1 MAEEFKYRA
10 FISYSH
16 RDKAWGD
23 WLHKALESYRV
34 PKRLV
39 GSAGRSGPVPDR
51 LFPVFRDREEL
62 PSSADLPTQI
72 QTGLAES
79 AYLIVIC
86 SPNAATSRWVN
97 QEIVDYKRLGR
108 ENRILALI
116 VDGEPNAGD
125 KASVAGADGTGPAE
139 CFPDALKFR
148 LAPDGA
154 LSTER
159 TEPIAADARAE
170 GDGKENAKLK
180 LIAGLLGVGYDSLKQ
195 RDLEAQRTRLRKLA
209 MVAGSVALVMTGLLA
224 LSILF
229 ATASERQR
237 NQAMIAQSR
246 FLARDAQAATAAG
259 DPELGIAL
267 SLAALPERIDSPSR
281 PVTAEALASLTQ
293 AYFHSQERAVLIGHT
308 KTVNQVAY
316 SPDGTRL
323 VTASDDGTARVWDAH
338 TAKLLNVLHHGKRAL
353 SSAAF
358 SPDGREIVTASL
370 YGSVRL
376 WSMPDGKPV
385 KTLRAGAGE
394 IFFAAFSPNG
404 RLVLAAGENAKGD
417 AAIVYVW
424 DAASGALLAT
434 LGDPSLG
441 KIFAAPI
448 SPDGT
453 HIALAG
459 YDITG
464 AGIKIADL
472 SSGQITATFTGHTGR
487 VWDVAFSPDGR
498 RIASASDDG
507 TVRIWDA
514 ASGAQLRVIGKA
526 DSVIETFHSNAVFAV
541 RYSRDGKR
549 LVAAGLRGVR
559 IFDANSGDLV
569 AAFQPDVG
577 GGNQIG
583 NLQLI
588 HVNGAGSAAFSPDGR
603 HVASVDHMAGRIWDV
618 FRPGDPQMRRHKV
631 KPGPDNV
638 KPATLARLAKGD
650 LKAYLA
656 KAKSDRDDL
665 WTNLSPDKSRL
676 VTATAIDEVQ
686 NTLALWNVAT
696 GGRLATV
703 SGYLLHFVFSA
714 DGAQLAVADSEKL
727 QVLDAATG
735 LRLVQAKTT
744 DDVTFSADGGSLVVG
759 SKTVWALPPRCQ
771 ALIDAAEARARAVH
785 VELDAAQRKRFYL
798 ANPSRAFAERVYDG
812 LRPLI
817 AWMLP
822 AAGDK
827 CVQRHAN

>member
-39 GSAGRSGPVPDR
+39 GSEGRDGPVPER

-86 SPNAATSRWVN
+86 SPNAAASQWVN

-108 ENRILALI
+108 ESRILALI

-125 KASVAGADGTGPAE
+125 KTAIVDDGGTVRAE
-139 CFPDALKFR
+139 CFPDALKFK
-148 LAPDGA
+148 LGPDGT
-154 LSTER
+154 LSTAR

-195 RDLEAQRTRLRKLA
+195 RDLEAQRARLRKLA
-209 MVAGSVALVMTGLLA
+209 TVAGSVALVMTGLLA

-229 ATASERQR
+229 ATTSERQR
-237 NQAMIAQSR
+237 NQALIAQSR
-246 FLARDAQAATAAG
+246 FLARDAQAATAAD

-308 KTVNQVAY
+308 KTVNHVAY

-358 SPDGREIVTASL
+358 SPDGKKIVTASL

-376 WSMPDGKPV
+376 WSMPAGTPAR
-385 KTLRAGAGE
+385 TLRAGTAE
-394 IFFAAFSPNG
+394 IFFTAFSPNG

-424 DAASGALLAT
+424 DSASGALLAT
-434 LGDPSLG
+434 LGDPHLG

-472 SSGQITATFTGHTGR
+472 SSGRITATFTGHTGR

-514 ASGAQLRVIGKA
+514 ASGASLRVIGKA
-526 DSVIETFHSNAVFAV
+526 DSVIEAFHSNAVFAV
-541 RYSRDGKR
+541 QYSRDGKR

-569 AAFQPDVG
+569 TAFQPDVG

-603 HVASVDHMAGRIWDV
+603 YVASVDHAVGRIWDV
-618 FRPGDPQMRRHKV
+618 FRSGDPQRSRHEA
-631 KPGPDNV
+631 KPEPDLK
-638 KPATLARLAKGD
+638 KPSTLADQAKGD

-656 KAKSDRDDL
+656 KVDTDYAGLRIMRL
-665 WTNLSPDKSRL
+665 PVKSRL
-676 VTATAIDEVQ
+676 ITETAFDEEQ
-686 NTLALWNVAT
+686 NTLILWNIAT
-696 GGRLATV
+696 GTRLAAI
-703 SGYLLHFVFSA
+703 SGYSLHFAFSA
-714 DGAQLAVADSEKL
+714 DGTRLAVKNDEEL
-727 QVLDAATG
+727 QVLDTATG
-735 LRLVQAKTT
+735 LRVVQAKTT

-759 SKTVWALPPRCQ
+759 GKTVWALPPRCQ
-771 ALIDAAEARARAVH
+771 RLIDAAKARARAVH
-785 VELDAAQRKRFYL
+785 LELDAAQRKRFYL
-798 ANPSRAFAERVYDG
+798 ANPSRDFAERVYDG
-812 LRPLI
+812 VRPLI

-827 CVQRHAN
+827 CR